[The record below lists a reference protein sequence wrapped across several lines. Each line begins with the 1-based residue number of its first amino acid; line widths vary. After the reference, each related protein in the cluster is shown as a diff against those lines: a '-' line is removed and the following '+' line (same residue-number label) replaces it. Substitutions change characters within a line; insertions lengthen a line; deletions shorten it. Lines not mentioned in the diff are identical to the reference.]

1 MRKTITHVVAALAIA
16 MSLAACHQT
25 ELGQAV
31 GFPKPDKPQQFQ
43 DGR

>member
-1 MRKTITHVVAALAIA
+1 MNKVLIRLATALLLVAP
-16 MSLAACHQT
+16 MAACHQT
-25 ELGQAV
+25 DIGQAV

>member
-1 MRKTITHVVAALAIA
+1 MTKAIIRVMAAFALIA
-16 MSLAACHQT
+16 PLAACHQT
-25 ELGQAV
+25 EIGQAV

>member
-1 MRKTITHVVAALAIA
+1 MNKVLIRMASALLLVAP
-16 MSLAACHQT
+16 LAACHQT
-25 ELGQAV
+25 EIGQAV